1 MTGHPADAAPR
12 PGPPRVDEHET
23 AVAAAADDVW
33 PVLLDTLDR
42 AFTRA
47 GAASYARAVGA
58 AEHTAS
64 GPRPLAVGSTVPGF
78 RVTTAVPATELV
90 LTGRHR
96 FSDYAFV
103 FRLEPIVPGRTRLR
117 AETRADFPGATGGVY
132 RLLVVGTGGHAW
144 AVRRLLA
151 TVRRRSEQRAGR

>member
-1 MTGHPADAAPR
+1 MTGFPT
-12 PGPPRVDEHET
+12 VDEHVT
-23 AVAAAADDVW
+23 AVAAGADDVW
-33 PVLLDTLDR
+33 AALLDTLDR
-42 AFTRA
+42 AFTRP

-58 AEHTAS
+58 TERTAA
-64 GPRPLAVGSTVPGF
+64 GPRPLTVGSTVPGF
-78 RVTTAVPATELV
+78 RVTTAVPGRELV

-103 FRLEPIVPGRTRLR
+103 FRLEPVAPGRTRLR
-117 AETRADFPGATGGVY
+117 AGTRAAFPGAAGRGY
-132 RLLVVGTGGHAW
+132 RLLVVGTGGHAR